1 MHRGLSATIIAFLM
15 FGQIGRE
22 WSSPLHAQQDTL
34 PDQLKLNEVIISYN
48 KTEEKKNK
56 IPQAIELIDAKTIAR
71 SQAQN
76 TADLIAQNGSVLVQK
91 SQQGGGSPIIR
102 GFEASRILLVVDGV
116 RMNNLI
122 YRAGHLQNIMTI
134 DNIGLE
140 RAEILFGPSST
151 QYGTDALGGTIHLFT
166 KKPILTIDE
175 GVFTQVALR
184 TRYSTVNEES
194 TTGIDINLG
203 WRRFASR
210 TIVSYSRFGDLRS
223 GRNPNPF
230 YKGKYIRRDN
240 YIDSNFDKPGS
251 FGIDSIRV
259 NEDPSLQIRS
269 GFTQYNLLQK
279 FLFQQN
285 NDVTHQLNF
294 QFSNSSNLPR
304 YDRLTD
310 VSDGALKWS
319 EWYYGPQE
327 RVMLSYDL
335 DIKRGG
341 KFFSSYRLNINHQF
355 IEESRHQR
363 RYQRSGLQSRM
374 ENVNVSG
381 FNLFAQHKST
391 NHELQLGADGQF
403 NNLKSTAREVNIYTN
418 ETVALDTRYP
428 DGTNTMTIAGVYLTH
443 LWKFNGK
450 TNLTDG
456 FRVGYSALQST
467 MVDTT
472 FFKFP
477 FNSIEQRAPIFS
489 GSIGLVHNASEKLKL
504 SALISSA
511 FRVPNVDDLAKIFES
526 TPGSIIVPNDNIKPE
541 KSITYE
547 VGVSRVLGNFA
558 RWENT
563 IYYTT
568 FLDAIQTSAF
578 SYAGSDSLF
587 YDGEL
592 SRVLASQNIG
602 AAYIYGFSSNFKT
615 APIGYFSFQASAN
628 YTHGR
633 IQADDGDT
641 PLDHISPFM
650 AKLSVCYEKE
660 RLFGEAYALFNGAK
674 RLADYSDS
682 GEDNLNYATAEGMPA
697 WYTLNLRVGYS
708 FKNNVSFQGGVENLF
723 DTEYRVFASGINA
736 PGRNFYLAVKLNY

>member
-1 MHRGLSATIIAFLM
+1 MLHGLTKAISAFLIC
-15 FGQIGRE
+15 GQIGLE

-34 PDQLKLNEVIISYN
+34 PVQLQLNEIVVSYN

-56 IPQAIELIDAKTIAR
+56 IPQVIELIDSKTIAR
-71 SQAQN
+71 SQAQS
-76 TADLIAQNGSVLVQK
+76 TTDLIAQNGSVLVQK

-122 YRAGHLQNIMTI
+122 YRAGHLQNITTI
-134 DNIGLE
+134 DNISLE

-151 QYGTDALGGTIHLFT
+151 QYGTDALGGTIHLVT
-166 KKPILTIDE
+166 KKPILTTNE
-175 GVFTQVALR
+175 VVFTQVALH
-184 TRYSTVNEES
+184 TRYSTVNEGS
-194 TTGIDINLG
+194 ATGIDLNIG

-223 GRNPNPF
+223 GRNTNPF
-230 YKGKYIRRDN
+230 YNVNYIRRDN

-259 NEDPSLQIRS
+259 NDDPSLQVRS

-285 NDVTHQLNF
+285 NNVVHQLNF

-310 VSDGALKWS
+310 VSSGALKWS

-335 DIKRGG
+335 DIKRDG
-341 KFFSSYRLNINHQF
+341 KFFSIYRVNVNHQL

-363 RYQRSGLQSRM
+363 RYRRTGLQSRM
-374 ENVNVSG
+374 EQVSVSG
-381 FNLFAQHKST
+381 FNLFTQHKST
-391 NHELQLGADGQF
+391 SHELQLGADGQF
-403 NNLKSTAREVNIYTN
+403 NDLESTAREVNIYTN
-418 ETVALDTRYP
+418 ETTALDTRYP
-428 DGTNTMTIAGVYLTH
+428 DGTNTMTLAGLYLTH

-456 FRVGYSALQST
+456 LRVGYSALHST

-477 FNSIEQRAPIFS
+477 FNSIEQRTPTFS

-547 VGVSRVLGNFA
+547 VGVSRVLGNLA

-563 IYYTT
+563 IFYTT
-568 FLDAIQTSAF
+568 FLDAIQTTAF

-602 AAYIYGFSSNFKT
+602 TAYIYGFSSNFKT
-615 APIGYFSFQASAN
+615 APIGYFSFLASAN
-628 YTHGR
+628 YTYGR
-633 IQADDGDT
+633 IQEDDGDT

-650 AKLSVCYEKE
+650 AKLSVSYEKE
-660 RLFGEAYALFNGAK
+660 RFFGEFYGLFNGAK

-682 GEDNLNYATAEGMPA
+682 GEDNLNYATPEGMPA
-697 WYTLNLRVGYS
+697 WYTLNLRIGYS
-708 FKNNVSFQGGVENLF
+708 FKNDVSFQGGVENIF

-736 PGRNFYLAVKLNY
+736 PGRNFYLALKLNY